1 MGSWRKQG
9 VGSAFRGKSFTRC
22 VNGGLTLGESN
33 FLLKNLLE
41 EAGVSHSGLASRM
54 NRKLGTR
61 YDHASVARWI
71 RDRAVPRHQAPEV
84 ICTILS
90 QALKRPIL
98 LTDIGMRTL
107 GHAYQRTDNLAGAVN
122 RATALWA
129 QDTKHPDFLASVEPF
144 HGAEAIV
151 PVFEWENS
159 PGDLDVARKGNRA
172 VGVSDLVRFQMA
184 RQRYQEMYR
193 LVGGV
198 PVRGRISAFLSQQV
212 APVLLQGSY
221 SDAVGRK
228 LFQVAGSLTALAGVC
243 AYDAS
248 RQALAQRYFLQALR
262 MAKASGDRSLGG
274 YVVALMSN
282 QAMSMRQYQRVVQY
296 ANTALHGTRGGL
308 SPALRADLYT
318 MQSRA
323 FARLGDRVSCH
334 THMAR
339 AENLAGRI
347 RLDEEPDET
356 SYVQVGLVETQLS
369 EALRQLGDL
378 TAAERYAAESVRT
391 ANLAHSRGQVHRYA
405 GLAIIRIQRSRVD
418 EALPAAW
425 EMLRRAGGME
435 SVRLNDRVRSV
446 RDAFARRSGEPEIRD
461 FIEQADAQ
469 LMLQL

>member
-1 MGSWRKQG
+1 M
-9 VGSAFRGKSFTRC
+9 
-22 VNGGLTLGESN
+22 
-33 FLLKNLLE
+33 
-41 EAGVSHSGLASRM
+41 ASRM
-54 NRKLGTR
+54 NQQLGTR

-71 RDRAVPRHQAPEV
+71 RDGAVPRRQAPEV

-90 QALKRPIL
+90 QELNRPIV
-98 LTDIGMRTL
+98 LTDIGMRTS
-107 GHAYQRTDNLAGAVN
+107 GHAYQKADNLEGAVN
-122 RATALWA
+122 HANALWS
-129 QDTKHPDFLASVEPF
+129 QDTKHPGFLVSAEPL

-159 PGDLDVARKGNRA
+159 SGDMDVAKKGKHA

-193 LVGGV
+193 LVGGI

-212 APVLLQGSY
+212 APVLLHGSY

-228 LFQVAGSLTALAGVC
+228 LFQTAGSLTALAGVC

-274 YVVALMSN
+274 YVIALMSN

-296 ANTALHGTRGGL
+296 ANTALNGTRGGL
-308 SPALRADLYT
+308 SPALKADLYT

-323 FARLGDRVSCH
+323 FARLGDHSSCRA
-334 THMAR
+334 HMAQ
-339 AENLAGRI
+339 AEKLAGLI
-347 RLDEEPDET
+347 RLAEEPDET

-369 EALRQLGDL
+369 EALRQLDDL
-378 TAAERYAAESVRT
+378 TAAEQYAAESVRT
-391 ANLAHSRGQVHRYA
+391 ANLAHTRGQVHRYA
-405 GLAIIRIQRSRVD
+405 GLALIRIQRSRVD

-425 EMLRRAGGME
+425 EMLRRVGGME

-446 RDAFARRSGEPEIRD
+446 RDAFARRSKEPEIRD

>member
-1 MGSWRKQG
+1 M
-9 VGSAFRGKSFTRC
+9 
-22 VNGGLTLGESN
+22 GESN

-54 NRKLGTR
+54 NRQLGTR

-71 RDRAVPRHQAPEV
+71 RDRAVPRNRAPEF
-84 ICTILS
+84 ICMILS
-90 QALKRPIL
+90 QELNRSIVL
-98 LTDIGMRTL
+98 SDIGMRTL
-107 GHAYQRTDNLAGAVN
+107 SHAYQRADDLAGVVN

-159 PGDLDVARKGNRA
+159 SGDSDVTRKGKHT
-172 VGVSDLVRFQMA
+172 VGASDLVRFQMA
-184 RQRYQEMYR
+184 RERYQEMYR
-193 LVGGV
+193 LVGGI

-212 APVLLQGSY
+212 APILLHGSY

-228 LFQVAGSLTALAGVC
+228 LFQAAGSLAALAGVC

-282 QAMSMRQYQRVVQY
+282 QAMSMRQYERVVQY
-296 ANTALHGTRGGL
+296 VNTALHGTSGDL
-308 SPALRADLYT
+308 SPALKADLYT
-318 MQSRA
+318 MKSRA
-323 FARLGDRVSCH
+323 FARLGDRASCH
-334 THMAR
+334 AHMAQ

-347 RLDEEPDET
+347 RWDDEPDET

-391 ANLAHSRGQVHRYA
+391 ASLAHMRGQVHRYA
-405 GLAIIRIQRSRVD
+405 GLAIIQIQQSRVD

-425 EMLRRAGGME
+425 EMLRRASGTE

-446 RDAFARRSGEPEIRD
+446 RDALALRSGEPEIRE

-469 LMLQL
+469 LMWQL